1 MAFPSRQLKP
11 SAGIPAP
18 ADIKSRKEFIE
29 DLPKKVKNTVRGVD
43 LILIN
48 EAIAAISAGRV
59 TINGKKPK
67 SRPEM
72 YILIASY
79 FKTVRTSLHMN
90 FDEAEHVADNYTV
103 IIKDKAQPIVIALSE
118 KHLVN

>member
-1 MAFPSRQLKP
+1 MAFPSKHLKP
-11 SAGIPAP
+11 IAKIPVE

-48 EAIAAISAGRV
+48 EAIVAISAGHV

-67 SRPEM
+67 SRVEM
-72 YILIASY
+72 YVLIASY
-79 FKTVRTSLHMN
+79 FKSLRTPLHMY
-90 FDEAEHVADNYTV
+90 FDGAENVVDDYII
-103 IIKDKAQPIVIALSE
+103 IIKNRDQPITITFPE
-118 KHLVN
+118 KPSVN

>member
-18 ADIKSRKEFIE
+18 ADVKSRKEFIE

-67 SRPEM
+67 SRSEM
-72 YILIASY
+72 YVLIASY
-79 FKTVRTSLHMN
+79 FKSLRTSLHMY
-90 FDEAEHVADNYTV
+90 FDEDMSDRYT
-103 IIKDKAQPIVIALSE
+103 ITIKDKEQPISIALSE
-118 KHLVN
+118 KHAVN

>member
-1 MAFPSRQLKP
+1 MAFPSKHLKP
-11 SAGIPAP
+11 ITSVPVA
-18 ADIKSRKEFIE
+18 ADIKSRREFIE

-67 SRPEM
+67 TRSEM
-72 YILIASY
+72 YVLIASY
-79 FKTVRTSLHMN
+79 FKSLRTPLHMY

-103 IIKDKAQPIVIALSE
+103 IIKDKVQPVILKITENPVA
-118 KHLVN
+118 N